1 MNSRIIT
8 DIKKKQV
15 PARTGNSGMLTL
27 YNTLTRKKEV
37 FTPMV
42 EGQLSMYVCGPTV
55 YDVPHIGHARS
66 AYVFDIA
73 RKYFRYKGFDVF
85 FVRNVTDVDDKII
98 AKAVEDLKNE
108 GAEITGETV
117 TAMVK
122 RVAEKYLDIY
132 RAQLGILGI
141 EPPTREP
148 KATRSINEMIDFTS
162 RLVKKG
168 YAYVSGGSVY
178 FSVNK
183 FNAYGKLSNRDKD
196 ELLHGVRIDADEKK
210 EHPLDFVL
218 WKASK
223 PDEPSWESPWG
234 PGRPGWH
241 IECSVM
247 STALLGE
254 QFDIHGGGI
263 DLIFP
268 HHENEIAQ
276 SEAATGKPFARYWM
290 HNGLLTVRGEKMSK
304 SLGNYITIS
313 DFLEKYSDPDI
324 LKLSFASSHYRSP
337 VDYSDE
343 KMEEA
348 RRGKERILI
357 FLDKASKPIA
367 SAGAEGA
374 GQGGISDKLR
384 EEFEQAMDDD
394 LNTSLALSVIF
405 KAVKAG
411 NDILAGSDR
420 GSIGRAG
427 ELKGLKDLIVDGS
440 GILGLSLDRVK
451 VASEDEEKI
460 KTLIAEREAARK
472 DRDYDKADAI
482 RQRLSG
488 MGVVVEDTAG
498 GTEWR
503 KT

>member
-1 MNSRIIT
+1 
-8 DIKKKQV
+8 
-15 PARTGNSGMLTL
+15 MLIL

-37 FTPMV
+37 FTPMRD
-42 EGQLSMYVCGPTV
+42 GRISMYVCGPTV

-66 AYVFDIA
+66 AYVFDMA

-98 AKAVEDLKNE
+98 AKAVEELRNE
-108 GAEITGETV
+108 GADVTDGSVTGMAE
-117 TAMVK
+117 

-132 RAQLGILGI
+132 HGQLGALGI

-148 KATRSINEMIDFTS
+148 KATRSINEMIGFIS
-162 RLVKKG
+162 RLIGKG
-168 YAYVSGGSVY
+168 YAYVSDGSVY

-183 FNAYGKLSNRDKD
+183 FKGYGKLSNRDKD
-196 ELLHGVRIDADEKK
+196 ELLHGVRIDSDDKK
-210 EHPLDFVL
+210 EHPLDFAL

-223 PDEPSWESPWG
+223 PGEPSWKSPWG
-234 PGRPGWH
+234 EGRPGWH
-241 IECSVM
+241 IECSAM

-313 DFLEKYSDPDI
+313 DFLEKYSDPDV
-324 LKLSFASSHYRSP
+324 LKMSFASSHYRSP

-348 RRGKERILI
+348 RRAKERMLI
-357 FLDKASKPIA
+357 FLDKASKP
-367 SAGAEGA
+367 GVLP
-374 GQGGISDKLR
+374 GGDGPFGTADRLR
-384 EEFEQAMDDD
+384 EEFESAMDDD

-405 KAVKAG
+405 RAVKAG
-411 NDILAGSDR
+411 NDILAAAASGHD
-420 GSIGRAG
+420 GPAA
-427 ELKGLKDLIVDGS
+427 ELKGLRDLIIETA
-440 GILGLSLDRVK
+440 GILGLSLNRPGGG
-451 VASEDEEKI
+451 SGDEKKI
-460 KTLIAEREAARK
+460 RSLVAEREAARK
-472 DRDYDKADAI
+472 DRDYEKADTI
-482 RQRLSG
+482 RQRLSD
-488 MGVVVEDTAG
+488 MGVAVEDTPG

-503 KT
+503 KI